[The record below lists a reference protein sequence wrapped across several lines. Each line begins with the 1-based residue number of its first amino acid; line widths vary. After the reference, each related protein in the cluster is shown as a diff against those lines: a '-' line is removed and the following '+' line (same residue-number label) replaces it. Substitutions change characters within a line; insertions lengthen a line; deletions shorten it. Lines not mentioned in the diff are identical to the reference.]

1 MYIAKVYFEDAQDE
15 HKPYKPGEIYPRV
28 GLKPSKDRIAE
39 LSSDENI
46 RGIPLIAY
54 VEEAEPEEEQ
64 EKEQRPVRK
73 QRKRKN
79 ADTSL

>member
-1 MYIAKVYFEDAQDE
+1 MYITKFYFEDAQDE
-15 HKPYKPGEIYPRV
+15 HRPYKPGEIYPRA
-28 GLKPSKDRIAE
+28 GLKPSKERIAE
-39 LSSDENI
+39 LSSDKNI

-54 VEEAEPEEEQ
+54 VEEPEPEEEP

-79 ADTSL
+79 VDDSL